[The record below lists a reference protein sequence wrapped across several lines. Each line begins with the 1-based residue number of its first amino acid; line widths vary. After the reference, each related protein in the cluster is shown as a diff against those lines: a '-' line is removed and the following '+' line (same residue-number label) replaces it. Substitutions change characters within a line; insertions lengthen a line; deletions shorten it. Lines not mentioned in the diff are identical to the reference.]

1 MLPCLFLSDE
11 LPLNEDLKK
20 KLESMKKNRKI
31 EMRPIFFWEKIG
43 MNGSLIIY
51 QAWKTKTKA
60 TLG

>member
-1 MLPCLFLSDE
+1 
-11 LPLNEDLKK
+11 
-20 KLESMKKNRKI
+20 
-31 EMRPIFFWEKIG
+31 MRPFFGIKIG